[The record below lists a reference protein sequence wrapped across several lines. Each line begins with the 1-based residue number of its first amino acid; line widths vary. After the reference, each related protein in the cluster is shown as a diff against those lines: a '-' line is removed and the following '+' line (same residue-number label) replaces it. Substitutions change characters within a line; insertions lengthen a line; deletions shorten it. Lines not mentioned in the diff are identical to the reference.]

1 MRKTIYTALILFF
14 AHSAI
19 AQSDTFQLVSNIYP
33 AESSSAG
40 ITRSVFDID
49 KVRGLS
55 VAVVQSNGAEG
66 NTVSISGRLGS
77 GNSRRLYKTTIT
89 QDELV
94 RLQEVVDNL
103 ITDNYKRQTN
113 DPKVC
118 CFSAEGGFTVT
129 TGYTSEFLSDKVNC
143 FLTLQL
149 QSGESRSKAYLGKSD
164 LEKLKKVLS
173 EANTKLKGL

>member
-1 MRKTIYTALILFF
+1 MKKIIYAAAILLITN
-14 AHSAI
+14 SAI
-19 AQSDTFQLVSNIYP
+19 AQSDTFQLVSSHYP
-33 AESSSAG
+33 AELSSTE
-40 ITRSVFDID
+40 IKRSVFEID
-49 KVRGLS
+49 RIRGLS

-77 GNSRRLYKTTIT
+77 GNSRRLYNSTLS

-103 ITDNYKRQTN
+103 IADNYKRSTD

-129 TGYTSEFLSDKVNC
+129 TGYATTFLSDKVNC

-149 QSGESRSKAYLGKSD
+149 QSGESGSKAYLGKSD
-164 LEKLKKVLS
+164 LKKLKKVLN